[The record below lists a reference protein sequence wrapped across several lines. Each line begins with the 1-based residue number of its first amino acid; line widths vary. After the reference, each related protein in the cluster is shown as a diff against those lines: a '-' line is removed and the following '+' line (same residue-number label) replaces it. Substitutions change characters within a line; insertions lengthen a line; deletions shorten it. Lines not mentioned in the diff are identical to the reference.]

1 MSIKRELYQE
11 KVEIATEQ
19 IVHLNGKQDRNDH
32 LWWSLLSEKMLMIA
46 RHVNRN
52 DPDLPK
58 VLIET
63 AAWIELW
70 VCSKDTF

>member
-1 MSIKRELYQE
+1 MSIKREEYQE
-11 KVEIATEQ
+11 KVEIATDQ
-19 IVHLNGKQDRNDH
+19 IVRLNGKQDRNDH
-32 LWWSLLSEKMLMIA
+32 LWWSLLSEKMLIIS

-58 VLIET
+58 ALIEV

-70 VCSKDTF
+70 VCSKETF

>member
-1 MSIKRELYQE
+1 MSIKREQYQE

-46 RHVNRN
+46 RYVNRN

-58 VLIET
+58 VLIEI